1 MNVLA
6 ELWVTVRDL
15 ISNKPMDLH
24 MREHTQSTPGSAI
37 RTALSSSP
45 NHMALIVHS
54 SPGSFA
60 SWFLVWVVFIDMSVQ
75 KHRHQLRACW
85 KCRMGDQ
92 PQGPLFHSPGG
103 HRAGESVNQYT

>member
-1 MNVLA
+1 MNILA

-60 SWFLVWVVFIDMSVQ
+60 SWFLVWVVFIDTSVQ
-75 KHRHQLRACW
+75 KHRYQLRACW

-92 PQGPLFHSPGG
+92 PQGLSRGTPCWGIC
-103 HRAGESVNQYT
+103 